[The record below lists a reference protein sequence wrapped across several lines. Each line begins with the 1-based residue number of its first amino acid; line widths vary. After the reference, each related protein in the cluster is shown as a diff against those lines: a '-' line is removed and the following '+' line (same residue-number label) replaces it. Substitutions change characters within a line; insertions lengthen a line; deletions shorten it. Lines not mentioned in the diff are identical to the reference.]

1 MIELRQKLRERRKRK
16 MMIYELE
23 LMYDDYC
30 ECIAKGEPVM
40 TFKEYCE
47 YINNLD

>member
-1 MIELRQKLRERRKRK
+1 

-30 ECIAKGEPVM
+30 ESVAKGEPMM
-40 TFKEYCE
+40 TFQEYCE
-47 YINNLD
+47 YINNLE

>member
-1 MIELRQKLRERRKRK
+1 

-30 ECIAKGEPVM
+30 DSVANGEPVM
-40 TFKEYCE
+40 TIQEYCE
-47 YINNLD
+47 YINNLE